1 MNGAEAFSPDGQ
13 WLLGQAPELE
23 NYYVAAGMRS
33 NGIASAGG
41 VGTVIADWIVEG
53 RPPFD
58 MLGMHNNK
66 RFLRDRVKEVPSL
79 TFSLNYPH
87 SEFSTG
93 RALRTSP
100 IFPKLQI
107 AGAQFG
113 QVMGYELPMF
123 FKTKKPQCLEL
134 GMLGLD
140 AQEEAASSRG
150 ENLQL
155 PIAKTETF
163 YSPPW
168 FHAAAEEFQ
177 ATREA
182 VSLCDYSS

>member
-1 MNGAEAFSPDGQ
+1 M
-13 WLLGQAPELE
+13 
-23 NYYVAAGMRS
+23 
-33 NGIASAGG
+33 
-41 VGTVIADWIVEG
+41 
-53 RPPFD
+53 
-58 MLGMHNNK
+58 
-66 RFLRDRVKEVPSL
+66 PSL

-123 FKTKKPQCLEL
+123 FKSKKTQCLDL

-140 AQEEAASSRG
+140 AQEEAASRQG

-163 YSPPW
+163 YRPPW

-182 VSLCDYSS
+182 VSLCDYSSFAKMTLWSSGREVVDILQKLCSNDVDIPVGSIVHTGMQNKWGGYENDCSVARLEDNR